1 MAEPRREFK
10 ADAHSRPRSIG
21 EIGSRSTELQLSLLS
36 SLLKIDA
43 REVEFPRRGFTCA
56 SPGVRAHLE
65 RAGEYFLE
73 GYHAALEQADQQ
85 SLAAQ
90 LNRIEPLCRGFAF
103 EGAAMA
109 LALLDALL
117 PWRSGF
123 MRFAAGAGAA
133 HIYMLHVGAGW
144 ACARLPWLRRRI
156 EAATANLHPLFRR
169 LAIDGYGF
177 HEGYFHGHR
186 EARHRI
192 ARAPVSEPARH
203 IFYQGLGRSLWFQ
216 CGANP
221 EAIGETIADF
231 PLQYREDAWSG
242 AGLACAYAGGVSSE
256 EVKDLRLRS
265 GRYAMSLAQ
274 GAAFAAKA
282 RQLADTPARHTEIAC
297 AILCGMP
304 AANAASL
311 CDETMGQVNMGLIDP
326 AHPCPY
332 QQWRALLRDRLA
344 SSFRSPSST
353 SFPRGTSNATD
364 SVLAASADFESRG
377 RADCDLPVLPGARY
391 RHFRL

>member
-1 MAEPRREFK
+1 LPSA
-10 ADAHSRPRSIG
+10 
-21 EIGSRSTELQLSLLS
+21 ELQLSLLS

-43 REVEFPRRGFTCA
+43 REVEFSRRGFTCA
-56 SPGVRAHLE
+56 SPEVRAHLE
-65 RAGEYFLE
+65 RAARYFLE
-73 GYHAALEQADQQ
+73 GYHAALAQVDQQ
-85 SLAAQ
+85 ALAAQ
-90 LNRIEPLCRGFAF
+90 LNRIEPLYRGFAF

-109 LALLDALL
+109 LALLDGIL
-117 PWRSGF
+117 PWRSRF
-123 MRFAAGAGAA
+123 RRFANGAGAK

-186 EARHRI
+186 EARNRI
-192 ARAPVSEPARH
+192 ARAQVSEPARH

-221 EAIGETIADF
+221 EAIAETIADF

-242 AGLACAYAGGVSSE
+242 AGLACAYAGVISAQE
-256 EVKDLRLRS
+256 AKDLRLRS

-282 RQLADTPARHTEIAC
+282 RQLAGTPARHTEIVC
-297 AILCGMP
+297 AILCGMS
-304 AANAASL
+304 AADAASL
-311 CDETMGQVNMGLIDP
+311 CDETMALINTGPIDP
-326 AHPCPY
+326 AHCCPY
-332 QQWRALLRDRLA
+332 QQWRELLRDRLA

-353 SFPRGTSNATD
+353 SFQRGTSHATD
-364 SVLAASADFESRG
+364 SILAASADFESRG

-391 RHFRL
+391 RHFRR